1 MQILMTGGTGF
12 VGKALIKQ
20 LLPSRITILTR
31 DIELAKKQLHHFNS
45 NYFELIDSLDELDN
59 LDKFDAVINLA
70 GEPIVERRWS
80 ATQKQRICSSRWQ
93 VTEKLVELICCSDT
107 PPAVFISGSAVGIYG
122 DQGNTVV
129 NEQTECPT
137 SNFPFHVCS
146 QWEAIALKAQSE
158 QTRVCLLRTGVV
170 LGLDGGALK
179 KMQLPYKMGLGG
191 PIGNGQQYMP
201 WIHLQDMVCG
211 IQFVLEDARAYGAFN
226 LVAPHPV
233 TNSEFSQQLAK
244 TLKRPHFL
252 FTPKLIMKLL
262 MGESSCLLLDSVNA
276 KPVKLTEL
284 GYQFTYSR
292 LQPALRQIF
301 SRS

>member
-179 KMQLPYKMGLGG
+179 KCSFHIKWDLAGLSETANNICLGYTSKIWCVASSLYWKTPERMGLLTSLPLIRS
-191 PIGNGQQYMP
+191 PI
-201 WIHLQDMVCG
+201 L
-211 IQFVLEDARAYGAFN
+211 N
-226 LVAPHPV
+226 LA
-233 TNSEFSQQLAK
+233 
-244 TLKRPHFL
+244 
-252 FTPKLIMKLL
+252 
-262 MGESSCLLLDSVNA
+262 SS
-276 KPVKLTEL
+276 
-284 GYQFTYSR
+284 
-292 LQPALRQIF
+292 
-301 SRS
+301 